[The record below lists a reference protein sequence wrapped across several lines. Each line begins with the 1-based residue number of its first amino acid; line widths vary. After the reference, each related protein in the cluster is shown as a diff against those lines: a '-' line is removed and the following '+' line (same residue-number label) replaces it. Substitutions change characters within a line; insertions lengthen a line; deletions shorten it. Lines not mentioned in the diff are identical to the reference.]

1 MITATLTNPRHIA
14 AATAAY
20 IATIPAPYASVQAYV
35 QDAIERVAESW
46 AESANVARI
55 PVSAFT

>member
-1 MITATLTNPRHIA
+1 MIAVNLSNKRHIA
-14 AATAAY
+14 GATAAWL
-20 IATIPAPYASVQAYV
+20 ATPDRPETVDAYV